1 VDQTK
6 EQWIRQRGPYVGDR
20 VLDLS
25 RAGSRAWGYNGL
37 AEVTVEVLVPAEP
50 AGASAD

>member
-1 VDQTK
+1 VDQTR
-6 EQWIRQRGPYVGDR
+6 EQWIRQRAPYVGDR

-25 RAGSRAWGYNGL
+25 RAGSRAWGYNSQ

-50 AGASAD
+50 AAASVD